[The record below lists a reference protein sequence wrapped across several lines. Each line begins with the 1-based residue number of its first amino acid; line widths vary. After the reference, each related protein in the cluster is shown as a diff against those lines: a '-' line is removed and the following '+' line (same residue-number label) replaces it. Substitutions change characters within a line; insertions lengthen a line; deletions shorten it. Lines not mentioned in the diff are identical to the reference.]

1 MRPTQWALLAA
12 SVVFGIAWTYQIQNR
27 ILLLVFPGMLVGPGM
42 NLNGFLQS
50 GSSPAFT
57 VLWWGCFVALIIW
70 LLTTLTSRPQSA
82 RDVRRKQPLW
92 WLAASILVVFGLLC
106 LGWFT
111 VFTWQVTQTSPIASN
126 GVNFFPVPAPGWI
139 LLIGLVLLDV
149 ILLFWLP
156 TLLASPRT
164 YRFVVPGAVKLLGG
178 R

>member
-1 MRPTQWALLAA
+1 MRPIQWVLLAA
-12 SVVFGIAWTYQIQNR
+12 SVAFGIAWTYQIQNK
-27 ILLLVFPGMLVGPGM
+27 ILYLVFPGMLLGPGM
-42 NLNGFLQS
+42 NLQGFLDS

-70 LLTTLTSRPQSA
+70 VITTMTSRPHSSK
-82 RDVRRKQPLW
+82 DVRSKQPLW
-92 WLAASILVVFGLLC
+92 WLAASILVGFGWLC

-111 VFTWQVTQTSPIASN
+111 VFTWQVTQTSPIANN
-126 GVNFFPVPAPGWI
+126 GVNFFPVPTPGWI
-139 LLIGLVLLDV
+139 LLIALVLVDV

-164 YRFVVPGAVKLLGG
+164 YRFVVPGAVKILGN

>member
-1 MRPTQWALLAA
+1 MRQIQWVFLAA
-12 SVVFGIAWTYQIQNR
+12 SFAFGILWNFQIQNK
-27 ILLLVFPGMLVGPGM
+27 ILLVVFPGMLVGPGM
-42 NLNGFLQS
+42 QLDDFLQS

-57 VLWWGCFVALIIW
+57 VLWWGCFVALCIW
-70 LLTTLTSRPQSA
+70 LITTLTSRPQSSS
-82 RDVRRKQPLW
+82 DVRRKQPLW
-92 WLAASILVVFGLLC
+92 WLAASILVAFGWLC

-111 VFTWQVTQTSPIASN
+111 VFIWQVTKISPVASDGIN
-126 GVNFFPVPAPGWI
+126 YYPVPAAGWF
-139 LLIGLVLLDV
+139 LLTGLVLVDV